1 MPCQQAPRLSWDT
14 PEEPDVAV
22 WEGLRTMVLYRPSW
36 AVFVNPN
43 HTLSQGNG
51 PQNDIFFYIFA
62 EGFKNKHT
70 ESILLVMLTIIL
82 QILTSTG
89 PLARCD
95 KSSVS
100 QEVARNAS
108 PGTRRRFGWPALNS
122 LGFHVFQSVVT
133 IMWFFH
139 VFPIIFVIPG
149 SSKRIKFLPF
159 HQKNSPK
166 VRIFTYLED
175 PGILELPPS
184 E

>member
-1 MPCQQAPRLSWDT
+1 MGHTGGARCGCVGRAQNDGFVPW
-14 PEEPDVAV
+14 
-22 WEGLRTMVLYRPSW
+22 W

-133 IMWFFH
+133 IMWFSH
-139 VFPIIFVIPG
+139 VFSNHICHTWIFQAYKISAFSP
-149 SSKRIKFLPF
+149 KKT
-159 HQKNSPK
+159 HQKA
-166 VRIFTYLED
+166 E
-175 PGILELPPS
+175 ILHI
-184 E
+184 